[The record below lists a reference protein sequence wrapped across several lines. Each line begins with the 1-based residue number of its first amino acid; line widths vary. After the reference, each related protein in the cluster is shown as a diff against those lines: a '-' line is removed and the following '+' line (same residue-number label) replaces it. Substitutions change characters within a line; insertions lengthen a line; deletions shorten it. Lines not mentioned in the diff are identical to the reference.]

1 MNSHKTLITFVNQLA
16 VLIVN
21 VLALKAT
28 LAALSPD
35 DYGLY
40 GYALSLT
47 GLFMAF
53 TELSLSSVYFKRIAE
68 GESIQRHYSTYVS
81 IRLLLVAGA
90 TLIFALY
97 AVFSSHPLIASGR
110 DCAVFGTTLLY
121 YGFDAM
127 MLAVMGAYQAQREVR
142 RTQVATALMAL
153 VNLVFIVCF
162 VATTGS
168 VWLLSAALIVKPIA
182 GILCFAWLMQGEVQ
196 VFRLGLHRE
205 TVRDY
210 YRFVLPLFPMS
221 ILAAVYDRI
230 DGTLVT
236 SFVSLR
242 DNGFLTAATMFNTL
256 LLIPS
261 TALITLLY
269 SLFSEEIRKDNYPR
283 VQEISNK
290 ATKYLSM
297 LVSPAA
303 MFFFFYA
310 PEVVTLAMSKEYL
323 PAVPIMRVFMFQVV
337 LMSVSRTFGS
347 ILVAAEKLKLVS
359 AVGVGSYLLGI
370 ALDFVLIP
378 ERLFGLPMANLGAA
392 GPAYKSLIVYL
403 LSIVV
408 VGTILY
414 RTLGITIY
422 WRFVYHIVAAFSAGV
437 VVSSLLAPAAGVPGL
452 ALRLAFFAALYLL
465 LLILLRELKPV
476 DARYLL
482 QAMAVWR
489 LGKGNNT

>member
-1 MNSHKTLITFVNQLA
+1 MNSHKTVITFANQLA
-16 VLIVN
+16 VLVVN

-47 GLFMAF
+47 GLFMVF

-68 GESIQRHYSTYVS
+68 GQPIQQHYSTYVTL
-81 IRLLLVAGA
+81 RLLLVAAA
-90 TLIFALY
+90 TLFFVLY
-97 AVFSSHPLIASGR
+97 AGCSSPPLIASGR
-110 DCAVFGTTLLY
+110 HFAVFATTLAY
-121 YGFDAM
+121 YGFDAV
-127 MLAVMGAYQAQREVR
+127 MLAVMGAYQAQRDVKK
-142 RTQVATALMAL
+142 TQVATALMAL
-153 VNLVFIVCF
+153 VNLLFIVCF
-162 VATTGS
+162 VVTTGS
-168 VWLLSAALIVKPIA
+168 VWLLSIALVVKPVV
-182 GILCFAWLMQGEVQ
+182 GILCFARLMKGELQ
-196 VFRLGLHRE
+196 VFRLGVHRE

-210 YRFVLPLFPMS
+210 YRFVLPLLPMS

-236 SFVSLR
+236 AFLSLR
-242 DNGFLTAATMFNTL
+242 DNGFLAAATMFNTL
-256 LLIPS
+256 LLVPS

-269 SLFSEEIRKDNYPR
+269 SLFSEEIRNNDYRR

-310 PEVVTLAMSKEYL
+310 EGVVTIAMSKEYL
-323 PAVPIMRVFMFQVV
+323 PAVPIMQVFMFQVV

-359 AVGVGSYLLGI
+359 AVGIGSYLLGI

-378 ERLFGLPMANLGAA
+378 DRLLGFPMANLGAT
-392 GPAYKSLIVYL
+392 GPAYKSLIVYF

-408 VGTILY
+408 MGTILY
-414 RTLGITIY
+414 HTLRITIY
-422 WRFVYHIVAAFSAGV
+422 WRFIYHILAAFSAGV
-437 VVSSLLAPAAGVPGL
+437 VVSSLLPGGNSIAGLILPF
-452 ALRLAFFAALYLL
+452 AFFGSVYLVF
-465 LLILLRELKPV
+465 LILLRELKRS
-476 DARYLL
+476 DAEYLL
-482 QAMAVWR
+482 HTLAVWR
-489 LGKGNNT
+489 LGKGST